1 MAEGKGKSK
10 GKRNIAS
17 TVEELI
23 APVVVDEMGYDIWD
37 VEYVKEGASWYLRI
51 TIDSENGIDIDDC
64 EKVHRA
70 IDPILDDADPI
81 EDFYYLE
88 VSSPGVERSIRTT
101 EHYLACI
108 GCDVRLKLFSDVNGR
123 KEFIG
128 TLEAVSESGE
138 EVTVAVNEER
148 FTIKRSMISKA
159 NIYYD
164 FDSELN
170 D

>member
-1 MAEGKGKSK
+1 MAKGKK
-10 GKRNIAS
+10 NIAS

-23 APVVVDEMGYDIWD
+23 SPVVVDEMGYDIWD

-70 IDPILDDADPI
+70 VDPIIEEADPI
-81 EDFYYLE
+81 EGFYYLE
-88 VSSPGVERSIRTT
+88 VSSPGIERNIRVP
-101 EHYLACI
+101 EHYEACI
-108 GCDVRLKLFSDVNGR
+108 GWEVQLKLFSDVNGK

-128 TLEAVSESGE
+128 ELTGISEDHEDVTLLVNGESI
-138 EVTVAVNEER
+138 
-148 FTIKRSMISKA
+148 TIKRNMISKA
-159 NIYYD
+159 NVYYD

-170 D
+170 G

>member
-1 MAEGKGKSK
+1 MAKGKK
-10 GKRNIAS
+10 NIAS

-23 APVVVDEMGYDIWD
+23 SPVVVDEMGYDIWD

-70 IDPILDDADPI
+70 VDPIIEEADPI
-81 EDFYYLE
+81 EGFYYLE
-88 VSSPGVERSIRTT
+88 VSSPGIERNIRVP
-101 EHYLACI
+101 EHYEACI
-108 GCDVRLKLFSDVNGR
+108 GCEVQLKLFSDVNGK

-128 TLEAVSESGE
+128 ELTGISEDHEDVTLLVNGESI
-138 EVTVAVNEER
+138 
-148 FTIKRSMISKA
+148 TIKRNMISKA
-159 NIYYD
+159 NVYYD

-170 D
+170 G

>member
-1 MAEGKGKSK
+1 MAKGKK
-10 GKRNIAS
+10 NIAS

-51 TIDSENGIDIDDC
+51 TIDSEDGIDIDDC

-70 IDPILDDADPI
+70 VDPIIEEADPI

-88 VSSPGVERSIRTT
+88 VSSPGVERNIRTP
-101 EHYLACI
+101 EHYEACI
-108 GCDVRLKLFSDVNGR
+108 GCEVQLKLFSEVNGK

-128 TLEAVSESGE
+128 ELAGISDDADEIVIVLNGE
-138 EVTVAVNEER
+138 EIK
-148 FTIKRSMISKA
+148 IKRNMISKA
-159 NIYYD
+159 NVYFD

-170 D
+170 G

>member
-1 MAEGKGKSK
+1 MAKGKK
-10 GKRNIAS
+10 NIAS

-70 IDPILDDADPI
+70 VDPIIEEADPI

-88 VSSPGVERSIRTT
+88 VSSPGVERNIRTT
-101 EHYLACI
+101 EHYAVCV
-108 GCDVRLKLFSDVNGR
+108 GCVVQLKLFSDVNGK

-128 TLEAVSESGE
+128 ELVEISEDGD
-138 EVTVAVNEER
+138 EVTVSVNGEE
-148 FTIKRSMISKA
+148 TKIKRNMIL
-159 NIYYD
+159 IY
-164 FDSELN
+164 
-170 D
+170 

>member
-1 MAEGKGKSK
+1 MAKGKK
-10 GKRNIAS
+10 NIAS

-70 IDPILDDADPI
+70 VDPIIEEADPI

-88 VSSPGVERSIRTT
+88 VSSPGVERNIRTT
-101 EHYLACI
+101 EHYAVCV
-108 GCDVRLKLFSDVNGR
+108 GCTVQLKLFSDVNGK

-128 TLEAVSESGE
+128 ELVEISEDGD
-138 EVTVAVNEER
+138 EVTVSVNGEE
-148 FTIKRSMISKA
+148 TKIKRNMISKA
-159 NIYYD
+159 NVYYD

-170 D
+170 G

>member
-1 MAEGKGKSK
+1 MAENKAKAKGKK
-10 GKRNIAS
+10 NIAA

-23 APVVVDEMGYDIWD
+23 TPIVVDEMGYDIWD

-51 TIDSENGIDIDDC
+51 TIDSEKGIDIDDC

-70 IDPILDDADPI
+70 IDPILDEADPI

-88 VSSPGVERSIRTT
+88 VSSPGVERSIRTK
-101 EHYLACI
+101 EHYFACI
-108 GCDVRLKLFSDVNGR
+108 GCDVHLKLFSDVNGR

-128 TLEAVSESGE
+128 VLESVTDDGE
-138 EVTVAVNEER
+138 EVTVSVNGEE
-148 FTIKRSMISKA
+148 FKIKRNMISKA
-159 NIYYD
+159 NIYFD
-164 FDSELN
+164 FDNELN

>member
-1 MAEGKGKSK
+1 MAKGKK
-10 GKRNIAS
+10 NIAS

-70 IDPILDDADPI
+70 VDPIIEEADPI

-88 VSSPGVERSIRTT
+88 VSSPGVERNIRTT
-101 EHYLACI
+101 EHYAMCV
-108 GCDVRLKLFSDVNGR
+108 GCTVQLKLFSDVNGK

-128 TLEAVSESGE
+128 ELVEISEDGD
-138 EVTVAVNEER
+138 EVTVSVNGEE
-148 FTIKRSMISKA
+148 TKIKRNMISKA
-159 NIYYD
+159 NVYYD

-170 D
+170 G